1 MQINNEIEKLNDAL
15 VNSLSPERV
24 YLFGSYAKGTANG
37 KSDYDFYVLLKDDA
51 KDLHAKTVKAY
62 EATMNIKSRPLDI
75 IVSRIS
81 KFENRKNELTF
92 ENEVARTGVLLYDR
106 NS

>member
-1 MQINNEIEKLNDAL
+1 MLINNEIKKLSETI
-15 VNSLSPERV
+15 VNSLSPERI
-24 YLFGSYAKGTANG
+24 YLFGSFAKGTAND
-37 KSDYDFYVLLKDDA
+37 KSDYDFYVLLDDKA

-62 EATMNIKSRPLDI
+62 EATMNSKSRPLDI
-75 IVSRIS
+75 VVSRIG
-81 KFENRKNELTF
+81 KFESRKNDLTF